1 MPKIFVL
8 DTNVL
13 LHDHKAI
20 RHFQDNNLVIPIAVI
35 EEIDKFKK
43 GNDALAFNARG
54 FMRDLDRITEGRSF
68 GKEGIRIS
76 KNLGFIKVEPNHP
89 FSPEYADLFRD
100 DIQDPRILSTA
111 MWVRDNNPG
120 TFVAL
125 VTKDVNL
132 RMKAKAAGMEVQDY
146 LTDKVEEDRIENA
159 QKEVQTMTLPSE
171 ILQQLAYGPETA
183 IDWKSVQK
191 GRPRANQLYKF
202 NWESGNGDVI
212 TARFDEDRDK
222 VVLVKS
228 KEAYGIRPRNDEQ
241 KMALDACLNPK
252 VELVSLTGGAGT
264 GKSALGR
271 AIAAVFGLPLEIYT
285 CSSTDT
291 KDDLAGTILPYV
303 DEEKAEGLSS
313 PEKKAL
319 EAFWKSEG
327 SGIDAVAKA
336 LNMPN
341 TAQCKFDPEGV
352 YEDVL
357 GAAPSGEIDSSD
369 AYRILVDEITGRLKS
384 ITKKA
389 GASGSGVRYKAMK
402 TAIIRAIEN
411 GRLLLLEEVAC
422 VKDQGAFMFLSDIFE
437 KEGIGVVNTIYG
449 DIHRHPGFI
458 LVGTTNRKYKGLK
471 PINEAT
477 RSRFQ
482 YFVKMDTP
490 STETIMERVGRKCGI
505 TDNVLLRNIAE
516 VFQTCES
523 KGAELNAD
531 GVATLRGL
539 FSFADAVKRGKDPKA
554 AFENYLL
561 YAITTDPDDASEIL
575 QEVEDCEIFN
585 V

>member
-100 DIQDPRILSTA
+100 DIQDHRILSTA

-264 GKSALGR
+264 GKTLLALAAALEQERDYDQIVISRPTVVLGNQDIGFLPGDQKTKMSPFLQPLMDNLNVIKEQFKPTSREALKIETMLKEERLLIEPLAYIRGRSLGKCYFIIDEAQNLTPHEMKTIITRAGEGTKMVFTGDIFQIDQPYLDQWSNGLTHLGEKMAGQKLFEHVFLRKGERSALSEL
-271 AIAAVFGLPLEIYT
+271 AA
-285 CSSTDT
+285 
-291 KDDLAGTILPYV
+291 K
-303 DEEKAEGLSS
+303 
-313 PEKKAL
+313 
-319 EAFWKSEG
+319 
-327 SGIDAVAKA
+327 
-336 LNMPN
+336 
-341 TAQCKFDPEGV
+341 
-352 YEDVL
+352 
-357 GAAPSGEIDSSD
+357 
-369 AYRILVDEITGRLKS
+369 
-384 ITKKA
+384 
-389 GASGSGVRYKAMK
+389 
-402 TAIIRAIEN
+402 
-411 GRLLLLEEVAC
+411 LL
-422 VKDQGAFMFLSDIFE
+422 
-437 KEGIGVVNTIYG
+437 
-449 DIHRHPGFI
+449 
-458 LVGTTNRKYKGLK
+458 
-471 PINEAT
+471 
-477 RSRFQ
+477 
-482 YFVKMDTP
+482 
-490 STETIMERVGRKCGI
+490 
-505 TDNVLLRNIAE
+505 
-516 VFQTCES
+516 
-523 KGAELNAD
+523 
-531 GVATLRGL
+531 
-539 FSFADAVKRGKDPKA
+539 
-554 AFENYLL
+554 
-561 YAITTDPDDASEIL
+561 
-575 QEVEDCEIFN
+575 
-585 V
+585 